1 MSRRKPLT
9 QTKFF
14 QMSLQSQEAL
24 SENAKTSIR
33 VLETITR
40 MAAMPSRTQE
50 TGLSEKEFVTGWGE
64 DKLTPLVADK
74 LRPSEGLSSE
84 MLASYVSDV
93 SIWSRPKSVKLHV
106 ENKKPQAK
114 ASKALTKAT
123 KAAAKG
129 MTKGTK
135 VKVKAPKTKAATKV
149 KAKETKPNNAKAEKH
164 DDTPVESEGVFAD
177 PNPLK
182 LILPYAHTVEGM
194 LYPTEGHVLQDVK
207 PVARQRPVA
216 RLSHGL
222 DRVLFN
228 PGVHWLRDPRS
239 HVYNFPPS
247 VESIPRVFDFAFERL
262 PGFTKSS
269 RDEELW
275 NLANREN
282 RKFAGSTSSLSG
294 MLCQIYFLIS
304 GNRPVNIETLSQ
316 NFQHAPT
323 NFTPGQRM
331 PPTVVFNHRDST
343 YAIDSHAD
351 TLSDKNILTWMG
363 TLLEKYLTT
372 PLPEF
377 PTFMRTETPDFE
389 AETTEENIR
398 DAFRFSKSKT
408 FVMRS
413 QLDCQDPRLPGTG
426 VFDIKTRACLPIRM
440 DILNFKE
447 NSGYIIKQHYGVMES
462 FEREYYDLTR
472 AAFLKYSF
480 QARIGNMDGVFVA
493 YHNTERMFGFQYVS
507 LAEMDSCLFGQIQGI
522 GDRVFDKCVS
532 LLEAISEEVVN
543 CFPGQSVKA
552 TFETVA
558 SDLNVFVQPADWKSE
573 SPEDKSP
580 IKQLV
585 VRLKHYLGD
594 PARKVSSSKAIEY
607 SHVEDWTTQWTIG
620 LTADEQEPETRAQF
634 RAALTRKFR
643 AHCLPEGVSFA
654 NIAEFWTNLNFNGQP
669 PDPAEALSPEFFLEN
684 FTEPDAMILMLR
696 QAAKNGRAET
706 ERLKDLDKSR
716 PIYVLGER
724 FDEAV
729 AHGGPDADADIEATG
744 EEGAKLM
751 TEIRREPMNY
761 EEFAAKSLSGVETPS
776 RSSLSAEAVLEAVAP
791 EENPLP
797 AEVDDSP
804 PVATGPVEE
813 TTHGTKYP
821 ATCGTVPETVPPHLP
836 TSGDSQVDFFTSSS
850 SPSGPQSLQ
859 VEPQSDEVTTGDET
873 QK

>member
-1 MSRRKPLT
+1 M
-9 QTKFF
+9 
-14 QMSLQSQEAL
+14 
-24 SENAKTSIR
+24 AK
-33 VLETITR
+33 
-40 MAAMPSRTQE
+40 
-50 TGLSEKEFVTGWGE
+50 K
-64 DKLTPLVADK
+64 
-74 LRPSEGLSSE
+74 
-84 MLASYVSDV
+84 
-93 SIWSRPKSVKLHV
+93 
-106 ENKKPQAK
+106 
-114 ASKALTKAT
+114 
-123 KAAAKG
+123 
-129 MTKGTK
+129 
-135 VKVKAPKTKAATKV
+135 
-149 KAKETKPNNAKAEKH
+149 AKAEKKD
-164 DDTPVESEGVFAD
+164 DDTPGESHGVIAD
-177 PNPLK
+177 PKPLK
-182 LILPYAHTVEGM
+182 LILPYARVVEGM
-194 LYPTEGHVLQDVK
+194 LYPAEGHVLRDVQ
-207 PVARQRPVA
+207 PVVAQRPVA
-216 RLSHGL
+216 KLSHGL

-247 VESIPRVFDFAFERL
+247 VENIPRVFDFAFERL

-269 RDEELW
+269 RDDELW
-275 NLANREN
+275 DLASREN

-304 GNRPVNIETLSQ
+304 GNKPVNLETLSQ
-316 NFQHAPT
+316 HFQRAPA

-331 PPTVVFNHRDST
+331 PPTVVFNHRNGT

-389 AETTEENIR
+389 TDTTEQTIR

-447 NSGYIIKQHYGVMES
+447 NSGYVIKQHYGVMES
-462 FEREYYDLTR
+462 FEREYYDLIR

-507 LAEMDSCLFGQIQGI
+507 LAEMDSCLFGQTEGV
-522 GDRVFDKCVS
+522 GERVFDKCVT

-552 TFETVA
+552 TFETIRSV
-558 SDLNVFVQPADWKSE
+558 LNVFVQPAEWNS
-573 SPEDKSP
+573 EDKPP

-585 VRLKHYLGD
+585 VRSKHYLGS
-594 PARKVSSSKAIEY
+594 PPYSVSGQKAIEN
-607 SHVEDWTTQWTIG
+607 SQVETWTTHWTIS
-620 LTADEQEPETRAQF
+620 LTADEQEHEIRAQF
-634 RAALTRKFR
+634 RSTLMRKFR
-643 AHCLPEGVSFA
+643 AHCLPEGVSFS

-669 PDPAEALSPEFFLEN
+669 PDSTEALSPEFFLEN

-696 QAAKNGRAET
+696 QAAKDGRAET

-724 FDEAV
+724 FDEIV
-729 AHGGPDADADIEATG
+729 AHGGPDVGAETESAD
-744 EEGAKLM
+744 EEVTKFAE
-751 TEIRREPMNY
+751 EIRGPMDDD
-761 EEFAAKSLSGVETPS
+761 EFTARSLSGVERPS
-776 RSSLSAEAVLEAVAP
+776 RNSFSGEAVTGHAPEESSLSAEVNSQDSAVETVDASAEESSQTESSGSSARLHPTAP
-791 EENPLP
+791 ETSMTAAPQKQT
-797 AEVDDSP
+797 D
-804 PVATGPVEE
+804 
-813 TTHGTKYP
+813 
-821 ATCGTVPETVPPHLP
+821 LP
-836 TSGDSQVDFFTSSS
+836 TDGERPDC
-850 SPSGPQSLQ
+850 
-859 VEPQSDEVTTGDET
+859 
-873 QK
+873 

>member
-1 MSRRKPLT
+1 MSRRKPLAR
-9 QTKFF
+9 KRFF
-14 QMSLQSQEAL
+14 QISLQSQEAL
-24 SENAKTSIR
+24 SENAKTTIR
-33 VLETITR
+33 VLETISR
-40 MAAMPSRTQE
+40 MAATPSRTHE
-50 TGLSEKEFVTGWGE
+50 TALSEKEFVTGWGE
-64 DKLTPLVADK
+64 NKLTPLVADK
-74 LRPSEGLSSE
+74 LAPSDDPSPEGP
-84 MLASYVSDV
+84 ASYTPDPGKRA
-93 SIWSRPKSVKLHV
+93 RPEDLKLHV
-106 ENKKPQAK
+106 QTKKSQAK
-114 ASKALTKAT
+114 ASKALINAT

-129 MTKGTK
+129 AGKKGTK
-135 VKVKAPKTKAATKV
+135 AKAPKIKAPTKV
-149 KAKETKPNNAKAEKH
+149 KEKLAKKAKAGKKN
-164 DDTPVESEGVFAD
+164 DDTPVESDGVIAD
-177 PNPLK
+177 PKPLK
-182 LILPYAHTVEGM
+182 LILPYARMVEGT
-194 LYPTEGHVLQDVK
+194 LYPIEGHVLRDVK
-207 PVARQRPVA
+207 PVVAQRPVA
-216 RLSHGL
+216 KLSYGL

-247 VESIPRVFDFAFERL
+247 VENIPRVFDFAFERL

-269 RDEELW
+269 RDDELW
-275 NLANREN
+275 DLASREN

-294 MLCQIYFLIS
+294 MLCQIYFLVS
-304 GNRPVNIETLSQ
+304 GNKPVNLETLSQ
-316 NFQHAPT
+316 NFQRAPT

-331 PPTVVFNHRDST
+331 PPTVVFNHQDGT

-389 AETTEENIR
+389 ADTTEQNIR

-462 FEREYYDLTR
+462 FEREYYDLIR

-507 LAEMDSCLFGQIQGI
+507 LAEMDSCLFGQTEGV

-552 TFETVA
+552 TFETVR

-573 SPEDKSP
+573 DKPP

-585 VRLKHYLGD
+585 VRLKHYLGS
-594 PARKVSSSKAIEY
+594 PPYIVSGQKAIEN
-607 SHVEDWTTQWTIG
+607 SHVEDWTTHWTIG
-620 LTADEQEPETRAQF
+620 LTPDEQEHEIRAQF
-634 RAALTRKFR
+634 RATLMRKFR
-643 AHCLPEGVSFA
+643 AHCLPEGVSFS

-729 AHGGPDADADIEATG
+729 AHGGPDVGAEIEPAD
-744 EEGAKLM
+744 EEETKFAE
-751 TEIRREPMNY
+751 EIRGPMDD
-761 EEFAAKSLSGVETPS
+761 EEFTAQSLSGVERPS
-776 RSSLSAEAVLEAVAP
+776 RNSLSGEAVPEAVIGHAPEESSLSAEVDSQDSAVDAVDASAEESSQTESSGTSARLHSTAP
-791 EENPLP
+791 ETLMT
-797 AEVDDSP
+797 AP
-804 PVATGPVEE
+804 PQKQTD
-813 TTHGTKYP
+813 
-821 ATCGTVPETVPPHLP
+821 LP
-836 TSGDSQVDFFTSSS
+836 TDGGRLDC
-850 SPSGPQSLQ
+850 
-859 VEPQSDEVTTGDET
+859 
-873 QK
+873 

>member
-1 MSRRKPLT
+1 MSFFHTGRTNLPGPSSICRSSLKTMARRKPLT
-9 QTKFF
+9 HTKFF

-24 SENAKTSIR
+24 SENAKTTIR
-33 VLETITR
+33 VLETISK
-40 MAAMPSRTQE
+40 MAVGPSRTHE

-64 DKLTPLVADK
+64 NKLTPLVADK
-74 LRPSEGLSSE
+74 IPSDGPSSAKP
-84 MLASYVSDV
+84 ASYVPDAEKWKRLEGIKLRVESK
-93 SIWSRPKSVKLHV
+93 KS
-106 ENKKPQAK
+106 QAK

-123 KAAAKG
+123 KVSVKG
-129 MTKGTK
+129 TTKGTK
-135 VKVKAPKTKAATKV
+135 VKVKAPKIKAATKAKEKKTK
-149 KAKETKPNNAKAEKH
+149 KAKVEKKD
-164 DDTPVESEGVFAD
+164 DDTPVASDGVIAD
-177 PNPLK
+177 PKPLK
-182 LILPYAHTVEGM
+182 LVLPYAHTAEGT
-194 LYPTEGHVLQDVK
+194 LYPTAGHVLQDVK
-207 PVARQRPVA
+207 PVAAQRPVA

-247 VESIPRVFDFAFERL
+247 VEKIPRVFDFAFERL

-304 GNRPVNIETLSQ
+304 GNKPVNLETLSQ
-316 NFQHAPT
+316 NFQRAPN

-331 PPTVVFNHRDST
+331 PPTVVFNYRNGT

-363 TLLEKYLTT
+363 TLLETYLTT
-372 PLPEF
+372 PLPKF

-389 AETTEENIR
+389 AETTEEGIR
-398 DAFRFSKSKT
+398 DAFRFAKSKT

-462 FEREYYDLTR
+462 FEREYYDLIR
-472 AAFLKYSF
+472 SAFLKYSF

-507 LAEMDSCLFGQIQGI
+507 LAEMDGCLYGQTEGV

-558 SDLNVFVQPADWKSE
+558 SDLNVFVQPANWKSE

-594 PARKVSSSKAIEY
+594 SPRKVSAYKAVEN
-607 SHVEDWTTQWTIG
+607 SHVENWTTHWTIG
-620 LTADEQEPETRAQF
+620 LTPDEQEHEIRAQF

-669 PDPAEALSPEFFLEN
+669 PDPTEALSPEFFLEN

-706 ERLKDLDKSR
+706 ERLKDLDKNR

-729 AHGGPDADADIEATG
+729 AHGGPDIDADIEAAG
-744 EEGAKLM
+744 EEQAKL
-751 TEIRREPMNY
+751 TEETRGPMDD
-761 EEFAAKSLSGVETPS
+761 EEFTAKRLSSVETPS
-776 RSSLSAEAVLEAVAP
+776 RNSLSDGSQDSAEG
-791 EENPLP
+791 
-797 AEVDDSP
+797 S
-804 PVATGPVEE
+804 GEE
-813 TTHGTKYP
+813 TSQRESLGTS
-821 ATCGTVPETVPPHLP
+821 AWLHPETAPGAAPPQRETDLP
-836 TSGDSQVDFFTSSS
+836 TDGD
-850 SPSGPQSLQ
+850 P
-859 VEPQSDEVTTGDET
+859 
-873 QK
+873 